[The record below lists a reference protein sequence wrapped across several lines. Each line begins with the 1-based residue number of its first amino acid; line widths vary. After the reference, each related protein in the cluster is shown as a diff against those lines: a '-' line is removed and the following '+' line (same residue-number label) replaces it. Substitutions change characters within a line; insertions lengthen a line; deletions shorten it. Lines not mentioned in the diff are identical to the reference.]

1 MDKEVLKNT
10 VARLTNPPK
19 GILAADES
27 TNTCNVRFE
36 KLGIP
41 TTEENRR
48 AYRGLLITTPDIEK
62 YISGYILYDETIRQ
76 STKDG
81 KSFTSVMQSKG
92 IDIGIKVD
100 TGVKDFPGHPGEKT
114 TGGLEGLPGRLKEYK
129 AMGATFAKFRTVYNI
144 SENTPSYELMKENAK
159 VLAQYALDCH
169 AENIVPIIEPEVLIE
184 GTHSIEKSYE
194 VNAKNLDIVFA
205 EFSERNIF
213 LPGVILKNSMVI
225 SGKEAAVRAPAEL
238 VAEMTV
244 KCLKEHVPKDLGGI
258 VFLSG
263 GQSEEE
269 STVHLNLM
277 HKIGPLPWNLTFSY
291 SRALQ
296 NSVLK
301 HWAENPEDISGAQN
315 IFIRAAR
322 ANSLATLGEYE
333 GKR

>member
-1 MDKEVLKNT
+1 MDKEILKST

-27 TNTCNVRFE
+27 TNTCNTRFE
-36 KLGIP
+36 KVGVP
-41 TTEENRR
+41 TTEEKRR
-48 AYRGLLITTPDIEK
+48 AYRELLITTPDIEK

-76 STKDG
+76 STSDG
-81 KSFTSVMQSKG
+81 KSFPSILLSKG
-92 IDIGIKVD
+92 IDVGIKVD
-100 TGVKDFPGHPGEKT
+100 MGVKDFPDHPGEKT
-114 TGGLEGLPGRLKEYK
+114 TSGLDGLPDRLKEYR

-144 SENTPSYELMKENAK
+144 SENTPSLDLMKENAK
-159 VLAQYALDCH
+159 ILAQYALDCH
-169 AENIVPIIEPEVLIE
+169 TENIVPIIEPEVLIE
-184 GTHSIEKSYE
+184 GAHSIEKSYE

-205 EFSERNIF
+205 EFSARNIF
-213 LPGVILKNSMVI
+213 LPGVILKNSMII
-225 SGKEAAVRAPAEL
+225 SGKEAANRATPEQ

-244 KCLKEHVPKDLGGI
+244 KCLKEHVPSDLGAI

-277 HKIGPLPWNLTFSY
+277 HKMGPLPWNLTFSY

-301 HWAENPEDISGAQN
+301 HWAENPEDISGAQD
-315 IFIRAAR
+315 IFIKAAQ
-322 ANSLATLGEYE
+322 ANSLATLGQYE